1 MADVVIDAESK
12 NPKQLLGQ
20 GIKAY
25 ILQDYDSAVAALS
38 KASELLVTEHGSDLH
53 ESLGEVY
60 LYYGKSLLGLS
71 REESNVLGKCHIFSV
86 CLYIDNCGII
96 ILEEYGRILRVRL
109 INLFLYR
116 TGSS

>member
-1 MADVVIDAESK
+1 MADVVVNAESK

-38 KASELLVTEHGSDLH
+38 KASELLVTEHGNDTH

-60 LYYGKSLLGLS
+60 LYYGKALLALS
-71 REESNVLGKCHIFSV
+71 RQESNVLG
-86 CLYIDNCGII
+86 
-96 ILEEYGRILRVRL
+96 EYCI
-109 INLFLYR
+109 
-116 TGSS
+116 SA